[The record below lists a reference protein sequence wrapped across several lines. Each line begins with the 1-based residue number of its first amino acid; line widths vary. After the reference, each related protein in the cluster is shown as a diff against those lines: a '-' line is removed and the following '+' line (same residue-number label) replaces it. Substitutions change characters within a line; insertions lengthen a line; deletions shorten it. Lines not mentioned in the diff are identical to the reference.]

1 MQEELFSKVLEQG
14 FNILLLCTAV
24 YYMHRRV
31 EKHEKQKDELT
42 QKLVELQL
50 RTAEALDKLSDKLDN
65 ILNYGIKRD

>member
-31 EKHEKQKDELT
+31 EKHEQQKDELT
-42 QKLVELQL
+42 KKLVDLQL